1 MKKVVYSILGGALLV
16 ALPMFLTS
24 CDDILGEWSKPA
36 PAVVT
41 PEPEAPVKV
50 TSLTLNKA
58 TTWMLIGGSETLNV
72 TTVDPDNATDKS
84 VTWSSDKTSV
94 ATVDENTGAINGVAP
109 GTAKITATAKDGS
122 GVTAT
127 CTVIVGLLSGKFKIN
142 AAGDQIQFA
151 QGNLQAKT
159 EDLGVSW
166 MWTLATNQWDY
177 VGNAAANNKIS
188 GNGEV
193 SANGAVDLFGWIG
206 ESNTAWEG
214 DLGTKL
220 NAAMY
225 GITNSVA
232 ADNYGSSD
240 NQNLKSDWGNTI
252 GTGWRTLSKDEWTYL
267 FNTRTTGGTVF
278 GTSSASYAH
287 ATINTDNGTGGVN
300 GIILFPD
307 GVDIAVSEVTTAG
320 TVNGTSDWGTKCT
333 IDQWTDLAAKGC
345 VFLPAAG
352 QRMYNWSPGNITLQD
367 VNERAYYW
375 TSTSHDSS
383 GAQFIEIKS
392 GTLNPGSWNSRING
406 YAVRLVYPA
415 Q

>member
-1 MKKVVYSILGGALLV
+1 MKHSIKHLLGGALLL
-16 ALPMFLTS
+16 ALPLFLTS
-24 CDDILGEWSKPA
+24 CDDILGEWSKPT

-166 MWTLATNQWDY
+166 TWTLATNQWDY

-188 GNGEV
+188 GDGEV

-232 ADNYGSSD
+232 ADNYGSPG

-252 GTGWRTLSKDEWTYL
+252 GTGWRTLTMDEWSYL

-278 GTSSASYAH
+278 GEDHASYAH
-287 ATINTDNGTGGVN
+287 AEINTGVTLIK
-300 GIILFPD
+300 GMILFPD
-307 GVDIAVSEVTTAG
+307 GVDIDASEVNTAG

-352 QRMYNWSPGNITLQD
+352 HRRYYSSSPGYISLEG